1 MTSYVFQVDDFALYR
16 YFTGRYQTVR
26 CAKVTCVRV
35 QCPGRIQIGAR
46 HPPPPPFF
54 FALACSGV
62 FGGWGFENNDKK
74 FKEIAQIGNNCYF
87 ILKLHAIGPAPMFFS
102 FLLNF

>member
-1 MTSYVFQVDDFALYR
+1 MTSFVFQVDDFALYR

-46 HPPPPPFF
+46 HPPLFF
-54 FALACSGV
+54 
-62 FGGWGFENNDKK
+62 
-74 FKEIAQIGNNCYF
+74 AQIGNNCYF
-87 ILKLHAIGPAPMFFS
+87 ILIVHAFGPAPMFVFLLLAFEQS
-102 FLLNF
+102 FLSFLTPENSS

>member
-1 MTSYVFQVDDFALYR
+1 MTSFVFQVDDFALYR

-46 HPPPPPFF
+46 HPPLFF
-54 FALACSGV
+54 
-62 FGGWGFENNDKK
+62 
-74 FKEIAQIGNNCYF
+74 AQIGNNCYF
-87 ILKLHAIGPAPMFFS
+87 ILKVHAFGPAPMFYS
-102 FLLNF
+102 FFFF

>member
-46 HPPPPPFF
+46 HPPPPPVVQ
-54 FALACSGV
+54 AWPQVPGTE
-62 FGGWGFENNDKK
+62 GGTGTECH
-74 FKEIAQIGNNCYF
+74 QP
-87 ILKLHAIGPAPMFFS
+87 LPADHP
-102 FLLNF
+102 LLDCQVSQG